1 MGRYRGLV
9 LPGLL
14 ILFGAIALAA
24 NLNLLHWDSLYRLLD
39 LWPVV
44 LVLLGVELVLRGLTS
59 RRVASAIGLVL
70 IVLTGVGAIAYVAI
84 APPIPTGGQVLDSSE
99 PVAELTA
106 GALDLGFG
114 AADVNIH
121 GEALGDTLFKSHIE
135 YAGQKPGVSFDRSSG
150 TLTISDGNQGFGL
163 FFGPRG
169 RRKIDLAINSSV
181 PWSID
186 VSGGASHVTLAL
198 AAVPVKAISLTGG
211 ANNITVALG
220 QPSGTVA
227 VDISGGA
234 SSVTIHR
241 PAGVATSLHMSG
253 GANSIR
259 LDNQHLAGFG
269 DDSAQTPG
277 YDAATDRYAIDV
289 SGGAS
294 NVSVVSP

>member
-1 MGRYRGLV
+1 M
-9 LPGLL
+9 
-14 ILFGAIALAA
+14 
-24 NLNLLHWDSLYRLLD
+24 
-39 LWPVV
+39 
-44 LVLLGVELVLRGLTS
+44 
-59 RRVASAIGLVL
+59 
-70 IVLTGVGAIAYVAI
+70 LTGVGAIAYVAI
-84 APPIPTGGQVLDSSE
+84 APPIPTGGQVLDSSQ
-99 PVAELTA
+99 PVSELTA
-106 GALDLGFG
+106 AALDLGFG
-114 AADVNIH
+114 AAEVNVH

-135 YAGQKPGVSFDRSSG
+135 YGGPKPDVSFARSSG
-150 TLTISDGNQGFGL
+150 TLTISDANQGFGL

-169 RRKIDLAINSSV
+169 RRRIDLALNSSL

-198 AAVPVKAISLTGG
+198 ATVPVKAMSLTGG
-211 ANNITVALG
+211 ANNISVALG
-220 QPSGTVA
+220 QPRGTVA

-241 PAGVATSLHMSG
+241 PSGVATNLHMSG

-277 YDAATDRYAIDV
+277 YDTASDRYAIDI